1 MNKIAIYV
9 ISFLVACAALFYLH
23 TSQVDKAVQAA
34 RVEISQEMNRR
45 LIELQDKADVA
56 TAELNT
62 KIKEQDDAKNAE
74 IESINRRYSSVIASL
89 QSRANRPTSNN
100 SNAGISNNSESPQGA
115 TGVQLFRSDAEF
127 LTRYARDTSELQT
140 ELKSCYYKYEEVQYA
155 FEQFKV
161 SNGFVTSD
169 IETTTD

>member
-56 TAELNT
+56 TSELNT

-100 SNAGISNNSESPQGA
+100 SNAGIPTNSESPQGA
-115 TGVQLFRSDAEF
+115 TGAELYRQDSIF
-127 LTRYARDTSELQT
+127 LTGEATRAELIKQ
-140 ELKSCYYKYEEVQYA
+140 ELLSCYEKYDTIRES
-155 FEQFKV
+155 FINFKKD
-161 SNGFVTSD
+161 NN
-169 IETTTD
+169 ENLH